1 MRRKIIKS
9 CAKTRRY
16 LEKVLFNFQ
25 QVKKIVELEASK
37 IKGCRTD
44 CREVVEDGKCQIYI
58 RFFDDTTNDHR
69 SFKVSYLTDSFNFS
83 DIEITNTSYYQNKRN
98 GGIRAENRNGHR
110 DAYIIPIDHGKLL
123 VTYRTVMGFFDEKS
137 GICYLQPYAYKY
149 GSTVSTNIYYMLS
162 HLGDPVIHFVRLP
175 NV

>member
-1 MRRKIIKS
+1 MRLEIIKS

-44 CREVVEDGKCQIYI
+44 CCEVVKDGKCQIYI
-58 RFFDDTTNDHR
+58 RFFDDTTDDHR

-83 DIEITNTSYYQNKRN
+83 DIEITNTSYYQNKRK
-98 GGIRAENRNGHR
+98 GGIRAENR
-110 DAYIIPIDHGKLL
+110 YLL
-123 VTYRTVMGFFDEKS
+123 FTT
-137 GICYLQPYAYKY
+137 I
-149 GSTVSTNIYYMLS
+149 
-162 HLGDPVIHFVRLP
+162 RL
-175 NV
+175 